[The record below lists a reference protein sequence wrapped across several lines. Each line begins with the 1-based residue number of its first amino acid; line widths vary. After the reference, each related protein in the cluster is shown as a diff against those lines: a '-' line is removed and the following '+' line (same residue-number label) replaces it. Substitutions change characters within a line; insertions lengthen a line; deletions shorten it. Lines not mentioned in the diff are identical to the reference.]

1 MKNTRTLRSNLA
13 EGSARW
19 AVRRAEWRALGIT
32 DEEMVRPKVA
42 IINSSS
48 DLAACF
54 SHLDDI
60 VPVLKE
66 ELRAVGCLPFEIS
79 TIAPSDFVTSAGS
92 GGRYVLPSRNLI
104 VDDVEAMVE
113 GAQLDAMICLS
124 SCDKTAPA
132 HLMAAVRLNIP
143 TVLVACGYQRNAL
156 YEEGGMDIEEV
167 FLKTSQS
174 ALSGV
179 DVEAA
184 RTLSERAIRGPGVCA
199 GLGTANSMHMAAEAL
214 GMAVSGSTPVRANSE
229 KMWASV
235 RRSAVALAAM
245 IEADVR
251 PRDIITV
258 DAIRNA
264 ATVML
269 SIGASINSIKHL
281 QAVAVEAGLDIDV
294 WDYYKHRGAEV
305 PLLCAVR
312 PNGPALIE
320 ELEDAGGT
328 ATVMRELRS
337 ILATEDQQTV
347 EGRAVGELLDGAV
360 PADGRTI
367 RTMADPFSTDP
378 SIVVVQGPLATDGGV
393 VKLPVGEK
401 RADHF
406 SGPAK
411 VYHSRED
418 AIEALAAGRIEAG
431 DVVVIRGI
439 GLVGGPGMGMVSAFI
454 FALDGSGLGDKVAVV
469 TDGQLS
475 GLVNKGIVVG
485 EVSPEAA
492 TGGLIGLVQD
502 GDVITIDLPSR
513 SVALEVDTDVLAA
526 RPPYEPVAQP
536 EVGRM
541 LQNYRATVGPLACG
555 ATQCAHPGT
564 LARSICQEEG

>member
-1 MKNTRTLRSNLA
+1 MTNTRTLRSNLA

-66 ELRAVGCLPFEIS
+66 ELRAAGCLPFEIS

-92 GGRYVLPSRNLI
+92 GGRYILPSRNLI
-104 VDDVEAMVE
+104 TDDVEAMVE

-143 TVLVACGYQRNAL
+143 TVIVACGYQRNAL

-174 ALSGV
+174 ALKGV

-184 RTLSERAIRGPGVCA
+184 RALSESAIRGPGVCA
-199 GLGTANSMHMAAEAL
+199 GLGTANSMHMASEAL

-229 KMWASV
+229 KMWESV
-235 RRSAVALAAM
+235 RRSARALAAM

-251 PRDIITV
+251 PRDIVTA

-281 QAVAVEAGLDIDV
+281 QAVAVEAGLDLDV
-294 WDYYKHRGAEV
+294 WGYYKERAAEV

-328 ATVMRELRS
+328 ATIMRELRS
-337 ILATEDQQTV
+337 ILVTEQRTV
-347 EGRAVGELLDGAV
+347 DGAPLAELLDQAV
-360 PADGRTI
+360 PGDHQTI

-378 SIVVVQGPLATDGGV
+378 SIVVVQGSLASEGGV
-393 VKLPVGEK
+393 VKLPVNEK
-401 RADHF
+401 RASHF

-411 VYHSRED
+411 VYHSREE
-418 AIEALAAGRIEAG
+418 AIEALAAGRVEAG

-439 GLVGGPGMGMVSAFI
+439 GLIGGPGMGMVSAFI

-492 TGGLIGLVQD
+492 TGGLLGLVQD
-502 GDVITIDLPSR
+502 GDIISIDLPAR
-513 SVALEVDTDVLAA
+513 SVTLDVADDVLAQ
-526 RPPYEPVAQP
+526 RPPYQPVDQP
-536 EVGRM
+536 ETGRM
-541 LQNYRATVGPLACG
+541 LQHYRATVGSLACG
-555 ATQCAHPGT
+555 AAQCAAAGS
-564 LARSICQEEG
+564 LARPICKEEG